1 MQAPVFFRVCKLQSS
16 VITQKCRVI
25 SSSYSAQANITILN
39 ELSFSHAHTI
49 ALLYFYKSLVQGV
62 RKCPP
67 PLSRA
72 DHNLVFSERNKD
84 RVHTLKIVNI
94 AVLNDR
100 RENKFPVNFK
110 KPVIFK
116 IDVINNGT
124 AVTPTTAYIDIE
136 GYAQALYFNCD
147 WYPFPTFGLLQG
159 VLPSMPGEAWK
170 CQLVK
175 EAPKVEAIN
184 CHVGEWASV

>member
-1 MQAPVFFRVCKLQSS
+1 MLLFLAALFKAYAS
-16 VITQKCRVI
+16 VHRPSAARII
-25 SSSYSAQANITILN
+25 ISYSQSATKVTADLVLN
-39 ELSFSHAHTI
+39 
-49 ALLYFYKSLVQGV
+49 YG
-62 RKCPP
+62 
-67 PLSRA
+67 
-72 DHNLVFSERNKD
+72 NN

-170 CQLVK
+170 WYIRILSYKFKNLKLLRQAAKRVYDT
-175 EAPKVEAIN
+175 
-184 CHVGEWASV
+184 H